1 VTLQQA
7 MADATEQLMEASF
20 NDPAD
25 INKGGCFEWAT
36 LVFADVEGTQI
47 HGHHR
52 YGGGYHVFISYRGR
66 YYDSETPQGITRW
79 QNLPY
84 FKRCRAEDVV

>member
-20 NDPAD
+20 NTPAD

-47 HGHHR
+47 HGHYH
-52 YGGGYHVFISYRGR
+52 GGGYHAFISYRRR
-66 YYDSETPQGITRW
+66 YYDSETPQGIARW

-84 FKRCRAEDVV
+84 FKRWQS